1 MFIIYSLFL
10 QYILCIV
17 YSFFKIK
24 MKKFLI
30 KTRYLIFLILN
41 IGCNNDNDNSTQNK
55 TPRFN
60 FNIKQYDKSPLYNI
74 LDKDIF
80 DNKDKVKSEIDGTVQ
95 YYGSILKDENNI
107 FNIKSGKNYWIKNYY
122 KDHAI
127 ITICNNKKC
136 SRYNKKN
143 ITYFNDYT
151 EKKSVYHIDTY
162 AIPFIDLAENNKK
175 KGGKSS
181 GRYGLCCYSCGKRT
195 NFDTLQLY
203 FMGEYD
209 IKICCIENNAFNKL
223 SNNDKSIIKEY
234 LSQHSITNSKDRIK
248 TLKEN
253 CEICNVNITIAK
265 RIKDLKNIKKYNEEL
280 KSYKKQLTKT
290 EKINKMLEQGIIKTL
305 VFKTNSKEFNIFKF
319 NVDKNKYCHFYVEVK
334 KRSAI

>member
-60 FNIKQYDKSPLYNI
+60 FNIKQYDKSPLYKI

-95 YYGSILKDENNI
+95 YYRSILKDENNI

-122 KDHAI
+122 KNHTV

-143 ITYFNDYT
+143 IIYINDYR
-151 EKKSVYHIDTY
+151 KKKYVYHVDAY
-162 AIPFIDLAENNKK
+162 GLPFIDLSENNKK
-175 KGGKSS
+175 KGEKSS
-181 GRYGLCCYSCGKRT
+181 GRYGLCCYSCGERT
-195 NFDTLQLY
+195 SFHTAQFY
-203 FMGEYD
+203 FMGKYD
-209 IKICCIENNAFNKL
+209 IKICYIEANDFNKL
-223 SNNDKSIIKEY
+223 SESDQSVVQEY
-234 LSQHSITNSKDRIK
+234 LSKTGVIDKKKIQNDINIMNDLKKDIKNEKDYTKYEKKQKYQEWNKYMNPIK
-248 TLKEN
+248 TM
-253 CEICNVNITIAK
+253 
-265 RIKDLKNIKKYNEEL
+265 
-280 KSYKKQLTKT
+280 
-290 EKINKMLEQGIIKTL
+290 NKLFDSKIIKNL
-305 VFKTNSKEFNIFKF
+305 VLETDSNEFKIFKF
-319 NVDKNKYCHFYVEVK
+319 NANKNKYCHFCVRVE